1 MTTILTSHRM
11 VKSFKTFAVLLGALS
26 IGACTTVGP
35 DYERPD
41 SPLPPNWYQ
50 DELAAF
56 DVSPEAR
63 VRWWQALEDPVLDR
77 LIERAQAQNDSLKIA
92 ALRVLES
99 RAQLGIAAGSLY
111 PQTQV
116 AVGSAT
122 IAQGSESAANTAA
135 GDLKFT
141 DYLIGVSA
149 SWEPD
154 FWGRYARGI
163 EAADASYLASVAAYD
178 QALILVIAQ
187 VADIYT
193 VMRTVEEQIR
203 ITRENIERQERS
215 VEITEVQFRNGTS
228 SELDLLQA
236 RTLLLSTKSTLPTFA
251 SALARAQHAL
261 SVLLGMAPGDLT
273 DLLEGGGEIP
283 VLPDSIAVGVPADL
297 LRARPDV
304 RRAEFTAMAQSAAVG
319 LAEAN
324 LYPSFSL
331 GGFVGLQAAGNT
343 SSTRT
348 GEDGIGELFST
359 DSLTYSFGPSFVWPF
374 LNYDR
379 IENAVRVQDA
389 RLQQALLAYRD
400 TVLRAAREVEDAIV
414 DLHNLRQRDEILAQS
429 VNAARRSAGLA
440 MLRFK
445 EGLADYQRVLSAEQA
460 LFSQQSRYVQNRGD
474 VVRSAIALYLA
485 LGGGWQIRLESPLLD
500 EDTKRQMQ
508 ERTDWGD
515 LMDTAEN
522 NLE

>member
-1 MTTILTSHRM
+1 M

-154 FWGRYARGI
+154 FWGRYARGV
-163 EAADASYLASVAAYD
+163 EAADASYLASVC
-178 QALILVIAQ
+178 LL
-187 VADIYT
+187 YT
-193 VMRTVEEQIR
+193 
-203 ITRENIERQERS
+203 S
-215 VEITEVQFRNGTS
+215 
-228 SELDLLQA
+228 
-236 RTLLLSTKSTLPTFA
+236 
-251 SALARAQHAL
+251 
-261 SVLLGMAPGDLT
+261 
-273 DLLEGGGEIP
+273 
-283 VLPDSIAVGVPADL
+283 
-297 LRARPDV
+297 
-304 RRAEFTAMAQSAAVG
+304 
-319 LAEAN
+319 
-324 LYPSFSL
+324 PS
-331 GGFVGLQAAGNT
+331 
-343 SSTRT
+343 
-348 GEDGIGELFST
+348 
-359 DSLTYSFGPSFVWPF
+359 P
-374 LNYDR
+374 
-379 IENAVRVQDA
+379 
-389 RLQQALLAYRD
+389 RD
-400 TVLRAAREVEDAIV
+400 
-414 DLHNLRQRDEILAQS
+414 
-429 VNAARRSAGLA
+429 
-440 MLRFK
+440 
-445 EGLADYQRVLSAEQA
+445 
-460 LFSQQSRYVQNRGD
+460 
-474 VVRSAIALYLA
+474 
-485 LGGGWQIRLESPLLD
+485 
-500 EDTKRQMQ
+500 
-508 ERTDWGD
+508 
-515 LMDTAEN
+515 
-522 NLE
+522 